1 MRFAGW
7 FGLAVGLLMLGQWAF
22 LLLAGQVPE
31 LATAPWSIGFHLAA
45 EAATAGALIPA
56 GVALLR
62 GRVWGRFVYLPAL
75 GMLIYSVI
83 ASAGYFA
90 QSGAWPLVAMFGL
103 LLSPALVSLWH
114 LARSGQLAGC
124 PERAAGEAQLPVGP
138 ALADVDARGP
148 IVLGNSAEPARARL
162 LRTS

>member
-7 FGLAVGLLMLGQWAF
+7 FGLSVGLLMLGQWAF
-22 LLLAGQVPE
+22 FLLAGQVPE

-45 EAATAGALIPA
+45 EAATAGGLILS

-62 GRVWGRFVYLPAL
+62 SRAWGRVAYLPAL

-103 LLSPALVSLWH
+103 LLTLALVSLWR
-114 LARSGQLAGC
+114 LRLSEL
-124 PERAAGEAQLPVGP
+124 PVERAEQVAGERP
-138 ALADVDARGP
+138 ASIRTDA
-148 IVLGNSAEPARARL
+148 
-162 LRTS
+162 TY